1 MYNLFDENLIKI
13 TRGNSISL
21 QIYLTDTKTG
31 DPFILGAGDSVLFT
45 VSRNGEKAIQKM
57 LTAEDYD
64 PDYEGVLLCN
74 IVPSETVNLLTGEYH
89 YDCLLLTSDGNAN
102 TFISS
107 ALIVDEAVGV
117 YTDIHTSDN
126 SEEADDGGDDNEP

>member
-1 MYNLFDENLIKI
+1 MYNLFDDNLIKI

-21 QIYLTDTKTG
+21 QITLTDTETG
-31 DPFILGAGDSVLFT
+31 DPFILEEGDSVLFT
-45 VSRNGEKAIQKM
+45 VSRNGEKAIQKI
-57 LTAEDYD
+57 LTADDYD

-74 IVPSETVNLLTGEYH
+74 IVPSETVNLLTGEYQ

-107 ALIVDEAVGV
+107 SLVVTNAVGV
-117 YTDIHTSDN
+117 YTDIHPESDN
-126 SEEADDGGDDNEP
+126 GGENDEP